1 MANRVVIKISGEE
14 LVLLTDDAPEYV
26 RKVGAYVN
34 DQMRNV
40 VKAAKVGQTRAAIMA
55 AVNIADE
62 LYKIREQD
70 EQLRN
75 QIKHYLEE
83 SSRQK
88 GEISDLKREVL
99 RLQKAQK
106 KMEQES
112 GGAKEKPTRTSRAK
126 TTRTRTVKPPE
137 PVVEKEEPETATG
150 ISSKTARVTA
160 LLDSLVEPSA
170 DNAAEDAAPAVE
182 NVTPAVA
189 EAAVE
194 SVPAST
200 EAAPVEIPSVETA
213 PVEPAAPV
221 ENALPVETA
230 PAEEPASPVDAPSA
244 PEAEEETFPS
254 LLEEA

>member
-62 LYKIREQD
+62 LYKTREQD

-106 KMEQES
+106 KMEQE
-112 GGAKEKPTRTSRAK
+112 GGAKEKPSKPARSKVARPKTAK
-126 TTRTRTVKPPE
+126 ASESVA
-137 PVVEKEEPETATG
+137 EKEEPDVPTG
-150 ISSKTARVTA
+150 ISSKTSRVTA
-160 LLDSLVEPSA
+160 LLDKLDEP
-170 DNAAEDAAPAVE
+170 NAAVDGAEETAEASIPAENSPVEDAP
-182 NVTPAVA
+182 
-189 EAAVE
+189 VE
-194 SVPAST
+194 SVP
-200 EAAPVEIPSVETA
+200 VENVEKA
-213 PVEPAAPV
+213 AAPV
-221 ENALPVETA
+221 ENSVENVEN
-230 PAEEPASPVDAPSA
+230 PEESEKLAD
-244 PEAEEETFPS
+244 
-254 LLEEA
+254 

>member
-62 LYKIREQD
+62 LYKTREQD
-70 EQLRN
+70 DQLRN

-106 KMEQES
+106 KMEQE
-112 GGAKEKPTRTSRAK
+112 GGVKEKPAKPARAK
-126 TTRTRTVKPPE
+126 PARSKAVKAPE
-137 PVVEKEEPETATG
+137 TAPEKEEADAPTG

-160 LLDSLVEPSA
+160 LLDNLIEA
-170 DNAAEDAAPAVE
+170 AAEETDM
-182 NVTPAVA
+182 PAVA
-189 EAAVE
+189 EEGKNDAPAGTE
-194 SVPAST
+194 EKKGEAPATADPASVGDT
-200 EAAPVEIPSVETA
+200 PVEAASAPVEAVSET
-213 PVEPAAPV
+213 EEISPA
-221 ENALPVETA
+221 
-230 PAEEPASPVDAPSA
+230 VDADNA
-244 PEAEEETFPS
+244 
-254 LLEEA
+254 

>member
-14 LVLLTDDAPEYV
+14 LALLTEDAPEYV

-62 LYKIREQD
+62 LYKTREQD

-106 KMEQES
+106 KMEQE
-112 GGAKEKPTRTSRAK
+112 GGVKERPVKATRAK
-126 TTRTRTVKPPE
+126 TARTRAAKAVE
-137 PVVEKEEPETATG
+137 PAVEMEEQDAAG
-150 ISSKTARVTA
+150 GLSSKTARVTA
-160 LLDSLVEPSA
+160 LLDKLDEAPVEEKAEASAEETAAPAPVEDGSASVDVSPAPEEDTPLEAPSVEAAGADLTPAVDA
-170 DNAAEDAAPAVE
+170 DNA
-182 NVTPAVA
+182 
-189 EAAVE
+189 
-194 SVPAST
+194 
-200 EAAPVEIPSVETA
+200 
-213 PVEPAAPV
+213 
-221 ENALPVETA
+221 
-230 PAEEPASPVDAPSA
+230 
-244 PEAEEETFPS
+244 
-254 LLEEA
+254 